1 MKVKITIPERLEDIK
16 LSQYQKFLR
25 TTKSSQDENFI
36 VRQMVGIFCNIPDD
50 VVGSIR
56 ANDYEGIVSQITNV
70 LEQKPTFVQQFK
82 KDGIEYGFMPK
93 LDDMTVD
100 EKADLDT
107 YYKDVQGLHKAMAV
121 LYRPIKHKFRDSYTI
136 EEYKGKGELDVNLN
150 IAFGANV
157 FFSNLMK
164 DLLSCTQ
171 NFIENQLEHNDKVSQ
186 ILAENGIGINHT
198 MDSLKEISQNLMKW
212 VG

>member
-25 TTKSSQDENFI
+25 TTKDSQDENFI

-56 ANDYEGIVSQITNV
+56 ANDYEGIVTQITNV
-70 LEQKPTFVQQFK
+70 LEQKPTFVQRFK

-121 LYRPIKHKFRDSYTI
+121 LYRPVKHKFRDTYTI

-157 FFSNLMK
+157 FFSTLMK

-171 NFIENQLEHNDKVSQ
+171 SFIESQMEHNDKVSQ

>member
-1 MKVKITIPERLEDIK
+1 MEGVNPTKPTDNILTSSDLRKVDRTGFILLPYVNNATITSIDIDSNGGEINDNIVVTSSDNSNK
-16 LSQYQKFLR
+16 AVQYLSV
-25 TTKSSQDENFI
+25 D
-36 VRQMVGIFCNIPDD
+36 
-50 VVGSIR
+50 
-56 ANDYEGIVSQITNV
+56 VSQTTNDSSV
-70 LEQKPTFVQQFK
+70 TVTFNPSG
-82 KDGIEYGFMPK
+82 D
-93 LDDMTVD
+93 TVN
-100 EKADLDT
+100 
-107 YYKDVQGLHKAMAV
+107 YV
-121 LYRPIKHKFRDSYTI
+121 I

-157 FFSNLMK
+157 FFSTLMK

-171 NFIENQLEHNDKVSQ
+171 SFIESQMEHNDKVSQ